1 MGTDIKKDLEEIKKY
16 SLLSAKNVL
25 TLDDVALLTGLSK
38 SFLYKLTCTKEIPH
52 YKPAG
57 KMLYFDRKEI
67 EDWQKRGRIASNAE
81 VKQLAIN
88 SL

>member
-67 EDWQKRGRIASNAE
+67 EDWQKRRRIASNAE